1 MDKYGLSKVMSEH
14 NDRQEELAKS
24 IGISRSRFCEKV
36 NGKAF
41 FTIPEVM
48 KIKARYSLS
57 PEQVDKIFFSD
68 GKVKALEKPKSDS
81 KEKTARIL
89 ILTEDE
95 RKRIIELSNAL
106 NEAVKVLECKSNVSE
121 GTLQYQQQGHR
132 HCSKTPLD

>member
-1 MDKYGLSKVMSEH
+1 MDKYALAKVMKEH

-48 KIKARYSLS
+48 KIKHRYSLTA
-57 PEQVDKIFFSD
+57 EQVDKIFLGG
-68 GKVKALEKPKSDS
+68 GKVKLFDS

-95 RKRIIELSNAL
+95 RERIIELSNAL
-106 NEAVKVLECKSNVSE
+106 SEAVKVLDGKTNVSA
-121 GTLQYQQQGHR
+121 GTLQRLPQDR
-132 HCSKTPLD
+132 RRSKEPLD